1 MAEKVLEIRDLH
13 VTFDTPSGPLE
24 AVRGVDLDVSSGELL
39 GVVGESGSGKSVT
52 FLATMGLLPARARV
66 TGSVI
71 LAGEQLIGASPKQLR
86 SVRGRLLSM
95 IFQDPLSAL
104 NPVHRIGDQISE
116 MLQIGRAHV

>member
-52 FLATMGLLPARARV
+52 
-66 TGSVI
+66 
-71 LAGEQLIGASPKQLR
+71 
-86 SVRGRLLSM
+86 
-95 IFQDPLSAL
+95 
-104 NPVHRIGDQISE
+104 
-116 MLQIGRAHV
+116 